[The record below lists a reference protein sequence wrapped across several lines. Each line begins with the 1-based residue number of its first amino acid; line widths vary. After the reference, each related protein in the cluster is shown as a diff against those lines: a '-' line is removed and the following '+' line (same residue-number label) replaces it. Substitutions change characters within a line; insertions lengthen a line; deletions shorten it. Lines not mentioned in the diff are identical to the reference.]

1 MKTNLYYFLFLAFI
15 ITFFSCGGSD
25 KQKPDAGDSIQN
37 EGSDSESTPT
47 SEVITEAFNNKD
59 LLTKLF
65 QENIGDPYVYN
76 YKQIGEEY
84 CNGGYRLKDTLAFK
98 ANLIINIQF
107 SSLKNTT
114 ATKMEMSEEGRNQE
128 LERMQYFYKE
138 DQRQTEGYRYEAEE
152 IEIDG
157 RKAHLF
163 YRIHWFAP
171 KNPKDTIENKK
182 HELQLYFRNEV
193 NYLKV
198 TAFPSVYKN
207 LTLAEWKEVINK
219 ETLKKHAVAVAEKY
233 IKYF

>member
-1 MKTNLYYFLFLAFI
+1 MKKTIIQFLLMTLFLGLFA
-15 ITFFSCGGSD
+15 CGSNP
-25 KQKPDAGDSIQN
+25 KEEENPS
-37 EGSDSESTPT
+37 SDSTTTENTAPEA
-47 SEVITEAFNNKD
+47 SEVITEAFNDKE

-84 CNGGYRLKDTLAFK
+84 CNAGYRLKDTLAFK
-98 ANLIINIQF
+98 ANLIINIQL

-114 ATKMEMSEEGRNQE
+114 ATKIEMTEEGRSKE
-128 LERMQYFYKE
+128 LESKQYFYKE
-138 DQRQTEGYRYEAEE
+138 DQRNTEGYLYEAEE
-152 IEIDG
+152 IEIGG

-163 YRIHWFAP
+163 YRIHWFEP

-182 HELQLYFRNEV
+182 HELQLYFRNDV

-207 LTLAEWKEVINK
+207 LTLAEWKELIDK
-219 ETLKKHAVAVAEKY
+219 EALKKHAVAIAEKY